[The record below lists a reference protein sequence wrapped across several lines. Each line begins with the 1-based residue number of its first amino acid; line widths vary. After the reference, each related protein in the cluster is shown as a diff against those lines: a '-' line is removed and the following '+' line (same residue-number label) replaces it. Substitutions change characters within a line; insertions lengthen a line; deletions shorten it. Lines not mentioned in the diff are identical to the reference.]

1 MQGSQF
7 RARHEIH
14 AAGELIIPLSR
25 IVFDLNSD
33 GISFVSKIMLKSGD
47 VTQLWLDFVTPHVHS
62 GPALPYSSYFLPL
75 ARIFQPQPPCIL
87 HEPERAVA
95 KIPAQKQR
103 RTTRRTDGRLSL
115 IRGTAAASSPCRPTI
130 YQPLACWLV
139 HSNEG
144 EGWDKVW

>member
-1 MQGSQF
+1 MLRPLRG
-7 RARHEIH
+7 ICYH
-14 AAGELIIPLSR
+14 AAVSKPLPQIPIDGNVLSRSLAIDCPILMDSNHPRHKPCPLSECP
-25 IVFDLNSD
+25 S
-33 GISFVSKIMLKSGD
+33 SFPLR
-47 VTQLWLDFVTPHVHS
+47 
-62 GPALPYSSYFLPL
+62 SSYFLPL

-87 HEPERAVA
+87 HESERAVA

-115 IRGTAAASSPCRPTI
+115 IRGAAAASPPSRPTI
-130 YQPLACWLV
+130 YVPLACWLV